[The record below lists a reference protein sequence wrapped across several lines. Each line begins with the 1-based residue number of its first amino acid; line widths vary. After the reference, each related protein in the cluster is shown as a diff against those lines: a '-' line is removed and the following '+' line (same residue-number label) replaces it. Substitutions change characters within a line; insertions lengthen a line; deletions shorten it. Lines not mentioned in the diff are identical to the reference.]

1 MLMSVV
7 LVLFGVFEMDFVTQK
22 MLLELVESRRFG
34 VEYQPIVE
42 LKTRDVFA
50 YEALSRFRSAQGEFI
65 RPDYVYAA
73 LHDNPLLLF
82 QVELAQKK
90 IQLDRLCNSERV
102 FVNLDQDAFYA
113 CGQDVENN
121 PFVELIQLAG
131 RDRVVVELIENSE
144 ISDALMSLSMIE
156 LFNGLGVRTALD
168 DLCNPKSMLSV
179 AVLQLVEW
187 IKLDKCVLDNRL
199 DANFMVFVSKI
210 IDFAHVTGKQVI
222 LEGVER
228 EEDLV
233 FARQIG
239 VDFVQGFYFRDHF
252 LSY

>member
-1 MLMSVV
+1 
-7 LVLFGVFEMDFVTQK
+7 MDLLSQN
-22 MLLELVESRRFG
+22 MLLELVESKRFG

-42 LKTRDVFA
+42 LKTGNIFA
-50 YEALSRFRSAQGEFI
+50 YEALSRFRTAFGELI

-90 IQLDRLCNSERV
+90 IQLEHLSNSERV

-113 CGQDVENN
+113 CGHNGGNN
-121 PFVELIQLAG
+121 PFVELIQEAG
-131 RDRVVVELIENSE
+131 RERVVVELIENSE
-144 ISDALMSLSMIE
+144 INDALMSLSMIE
-156 LFNGLGVRTALD
+156 LFNGLGIRTALD

-187 IKLDKCVLDNRL
+187 VKLDKCVLEKRL

-210 IDFAHVTGKQVI
+210 IDFAHATGKQVI
-222 LEGVER
+222 LEGVEV
-228 EEDLV
+228 EEDLA
-233 FARQIG
+233 FARQID
-239 VDFVQGFYFRDHF
+239 VDYVQGFYYRSGF

>member
-1 MLMSVV
+1 
-7 LVLFGVFEMDFVTQK
+7 MDLLSQNT
-22 MLLELVESRRFG
+22 LLELVESKRFG

-42 LKTRDVFA
+42 LKTGNIFA
-50 YEALSRFRSAQGEFI
+50 YEALSRFRTAFGELI

-90 IQLDRLCNSERV
+90 IQLEHLSNSERV

-113 CGQDVENN
+113 CGHNGGNN
-121 PFVELIQLAG
+121 PFVELIQEAG
-131 RDRVVVELIENSE
+131 RKRVVVELIENSE
-144 ISDALMSLSMIE
+144 INDALMSLSMIE
-156 LFNGLGVRTALD
+156 LFNGLGIRTALD

-187 IKLDKCVLDNRL
+187 VKLDKCVLEKRL

-210 IDFAHVTGKQVI
+210 IDFAHATGKQVI
-222 LEGVER
+222 LEGVEV
-228 EEDLV
+228 EEDLA
-233 FARQIG
+233 FARQID
-239 VDFVQGFYFRDHF
+239 VDYVQGFYYRSGF

>member
-42 LKTRDVFA
+42 MKTREIFA
-50 YEALSRFRSAQGEFI
+50 YEALSRFRSAVGEFI

-90 IQLDRLCNSERV
+90 IQLDRLCNSEKV

-113 CGQDVENN
+113 CGQDVGNN

-239 VDFVQGFYFRDHF
+239 VDFVQGFYFRRHF

>member
-1 MLMSVV
+1 
-7 LVLFGVFEMDFVTQK
+7 MDSLSQK

-42 LKTRDVFA
+42 LKTGDFFA
-50 YEALSRFRSAQGEFI
+50 YEALSRFRSLSGELI

-90 IQLDRLCNSERV
+90 IQLECLSNSERV

-113 CGQDVENN
+113 CGQHAEDN
-121 PFVELIQLAG
+121 PFVELIQAAG

-156 LFNGLGVRTALD
+156 LFNGLGIRTALD

-187 IKLDKCVLDNRL
+187 VKLDKCVLEKRL

-210 IDFAHVTGKQVI
+210 IDFAHATGKQVI
-222 LEGVER
+222 LEGVEV
-228 EEDLV
+228 EEDLA
-233 FARQIG
+233 FARRIG
-239 VDFVQGFYFRDHF
+239 VDYVQGFYFRSGF
-252 LSY
+252 LSH

>member
-1 MLMSVV
+1 
-7 LVLFGVFEMDFVTQK
+7 MDLLSQNT
-22 MLLELVESRRFG
+22 LLELVESKRFG

-42 LKTRDVFA
+42 LKTGNIFA
-50 YEALSRFRSAQGEFI
+50 YEALSRFRTAFGELI

-90 IQLDRLCNSERV
+90 IQLEHLSNSERV

-113 CGQDVENN
+113 CGHNGGNN
-121 PFVELIQLAG
+121 PFVELIQEAG
-131 RDRVVVELIENSE
+131 REQVVVELIENSE
-144 ISDALMSLSMIE
+144 INDALMSLSMIE
-156 LFNGLGVRTALD
+156 LFNGLGIRTALD

-187 IKLDKCVLDNRL
+187 VKLDKCVLEKRL

-210 IDFAHVTGKQVI
+210 IDFAHATGKQVI
-222 LEGVER
+222 LEGVEV
-228 EEDLV
+228 EEDLA
-233 FARQIG
+233 FARQID
-239 VDFVQGFYFRDHF
+239 VDYVQGFYYRSGF